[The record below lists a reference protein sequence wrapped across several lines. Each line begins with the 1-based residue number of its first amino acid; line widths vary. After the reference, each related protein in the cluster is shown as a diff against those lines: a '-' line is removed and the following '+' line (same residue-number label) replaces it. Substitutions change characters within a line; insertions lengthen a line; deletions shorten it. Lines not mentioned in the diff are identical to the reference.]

1 MSMVRVT
8 RIKLIDRMVLVGPP
22 GVGKTE
28 VIRQLA
34 EVEARELGKE
44 FVDVAS
50 ANDLSKLYE
59 QVRQAPQKYY
69 LYLRVAAPSVFP
81 DEITYPVMKINHVEL
96 VPFTKLALFTV
107 EGVHGTLF
115 IDEIGN
121 VVNDA
126 QITALFSLIQEKE
139 VSWGVR
145 LSKNVKVVSAMNPPE
160 WSEVA
165 RALPKPLRARLTII
179 NVDPPSVDEWQ
190 EYMEKFYG
198 DAWEKTTY
206 LYLKTC
212 SDDFIKQPVHE
223 FENYPTPRNWT
234 ELALLLGRLKNIDE
248 ELVEEI
254 IIGRLGK
261 EVGSKFTALLRT
273 KITEDDFEAIAKE
286 PSQFFTMQLSRQLM
300 AIYMIS
306 SMKVEDIIAKF
317 SKLIDEIAV
326 RDRELLVLLIKLM
339 DSKKRLLFA
348 KHRKDLILKVAKEL
362 KDIIAG

>member
-1 MSMVRVT
+1 MVRVT
-8 RIKLIDRMVLVGPP
+8 KIKLLDRMVLVGPP

-28 VIRQLA
+28 IISQLA
-34 EVEARELGKE
+34 RAEAKELGKE
-44 FVDVAS
+44 FVDVVS
-50 ANDLSKLYE
+50 VENLSELYE
-59 QVRQAPQKYY
+59 RVRKEPNRYY
-69 LYLRVAAPSVFP
+69 LYMRVAAPSVFP
-81 DEITYPVMKINHVEL
+81 DEITYPVLKANHVEL
-96 VPFTKLALFTV
+96 IPFTKLALFTV
-107 EGVHGTLF
+107 PDVYGTLF

-145 LSKNVKVVSAMNPPE
+145 LSKNVKIVSAMNPPE
-160 WSEVA
+160 WSEVT
-165 RALPKPLRARLTII
+165 RALPKPLRARLTIVS
-179 NVDPPSVDEWQ
+179 VDPPTVDEWQ
-190 EYMEKFYG
+190 EYMERFYG
-198 DAWEKTTY
+198 DMWEKATY

-212 SDDFIKQPVHE
+212 PDDFIKQPLHD

-234 ELALLLGRLKNIDE
+234 ELALLLNRLKNVDE
-248 ELVEEI
+248 ELIEEVV
-254 IIGRLGK
+254 IGRLGK

-273 KITEDDFEAIAKE
+273 KITEDDLEAIAKE
-286 PSQFFTMQLSRQLM
+286 PSRFFTMQLSRQLM

-339 DSKKRLLFA
+339 DSKKRLVFA